1 MLSYQKK
8 SCELTL
14 KEGIEEYR
22 SYLKENNRHVLGE
35 NCSEDEKLTILGHD
49 ATHVIFGLDTS
60 LEEEAMLDC
69 WVIFGGGVFK
79 VIKEFYKGSLDLKET
94 NEKVFDLVKEVGYL
108 KYTYLYLRVV
118 FQKWPK
124 IFFRTRKMKQW
135 PYFFPSNFLEKKISD
150 LRKDFNIKILSLEER
165 KMKKISWQRAIS

>member
-1 MLSYQKK
+1 MLNYQEE

-14 KEGIEEYR
+14 KEGIEEYHK
-22 SYLKENNRHVLGE
+22 YLRVNNRHVLGE

-60 LEEEAMLDC
+60 LEEESMLDC
-69 WVIFGGGVFK
+69 WVIFGGDVFK
-79 VIKEFYKGSLDLKET
+79 IIKEYFKGSLDLKET
-94 NEKVFDLVKEVGYL
+94 NEKVFDLANEVGYL
-108 KYTYLYLRVV
+108 KFTYLYLRVM

-124 IFFRTRKMKQW
+124 IFFRTRKMKKW
-135 PYFFPSNFLEKKISD
+135 SYFFPADFLEKKISA
-150 LRKDFNIKILSLEER
+150 LRKDFNIKILSPEER

>member
-1 MLSYQKK
+1 MLIYQQE

-22 SYLKENNRHVLGE
+22 SYLRENNRHVLGE

-69 WVIFGGGVFK
+69 WVLFGGNVLQ

-108 KYTYLYLRVV
+108 KYTYLYLRVI
-118 FQKWPK
+118 FKKWPK
-124 IFFRTRKMKQW
+124 IFFRANKMKKW
-135 PYFFPSNFLEKKISD
+135 SYFFPSDFLEKKIST
-150 LRKDFNIKILSLEER
+150 LREDFNIKILSPEER
-165 KMKKISWQRAIS
+165 KMRKISWQRAIS

>member
-1 MLSYQKK
+1 MLSYQNEY
-8 SCELTL
+8 CDLTL
-14 KEGIEEYR
+14 REGIEEYR
-22 SYLKENNRHVLGE
+22 NYLKINNRHVLGE

-69 WVIFGGGVFK
+69 WVIFGGNVFK

-108 KYTYLYLRVV
+108 KYTYLYLRVI

-124 IFFRTRKMKQW
+124 IFFRTRKMKKW
-135 PYFFPSNFLEKKISD
+135 DYFFSLNLLDSKISKIRED
-150 LRKDFNIKILSLEER
+150 YNINILSRDER
-165 KMKKISWQRAIS
+165 AMKKISWSRAI

>member
-1 MLSYQKK
+1 MLSYQNK
-8 SCELTL
+8 SCDLTL

-69 WVIFGGGVFK
+69 WVIFGGDVFE
-79 VIKEFYKGSLDLKET
+79 VVKEFYKGSLDLKET
-94 NEKVFDLVKEVGYL
+94 NEKVYDLAKEVGYL
-108 KYTYLYLRVV
+108 KYTYLYLRVI

-124 IFFRTRKMKQW
+124 IFFRTRKMKKW
-135 PYFFPSNFLEKKISD
+135 DYFFSLNLLDSKISKIREDYNINILSPDERAIKKICWS
-150 LRKDFNIKILSLEER
+150 
-165 KMKKISWQRAIS
+165 RAI

>member
-1 MLSYQKK
+1 MLSYQNEY
-8 SCELTL
+8 CDLTL
-14 KEGIEEYR
+14 REGIDEYR
-22 SYLKENNRHVLGE
+22 DYLKKNNRHVLGE
-35 NCSEDEKLTILGHD
+35 NCSEAEKLNILCHD

-94 NEKVFDLVKEVGYL
+94 NEKVYDLAKEVGYL
-108 KYTYLYLRVV
+108 KYTYLYLRVI

-124 IFFRTRKMKQW
+124 IFFRTRKMKKW
-135 PYFFPSNFLEKKISD
+135 DYFFSLNLLDSKISKIRED
-150 LRKDFNIKILSLEER
+150 YNINILSRDER
-165 KMKKISWQRAIS
+165 AMKKISWSRAI

>member
-1 MLSYQKK
+1 MLIYQQE

-22 SYLKENNRHVLGE
+22 SYLRENNRHVLGE
-35 NCSEDEKLTILGHD
+35 NCSEDEKLTILSHD

-94 NEKVFDLVKEVGYL
+94 NEKVFALSKEVGYL
-108 KYTYLYLRVV
+108 KFTYLYLRVI

-124 IFFRTRKMKQW
+124 IFFRTRKMKKW
-135 PYFFPSNFLEKKISD
+135 DYFFSLNLLDSKISKIRED
-150 LRKDFNIKILSLEER
+150 YNINILSRDER
-165 KMKKISWQRAIS
+165 AMKKIIWSRAI

>member
-1 MLSYQKK
+1 MLSYQKEN
-8 SCELTL
+8 CDLTL
-14 KEGIEEYR
+14 REGIEEYR
-22 SYLKENNRHVLGE
+22 NYLKINNRHVLGE

-69 WVIFGGGVFK
+69 WVLFGGNVLQ

-94 NEKVFDLVKEVGYL
+94 NEKVYDLAKEVGYL
-108 KYTYLYLRVV
+108 KYTYLYLRVI

-124 IFFRTRKMKQW
+124 IFFRTRKMKKW
-135 PYFFPSNFLEKKISD
+135 DYFFSLNLLDSKISKIRED
-150 LRKDFNIKILSLEER
+150 YNINILSRDER
-165 KMKKISWQRAIS
+165 AMKKISWSRAI

>member
-35 NCSEDEKLTILGHD
+35 NCSEDEKLTILAHD

-124 IFFRTRKMKQW
+124 IFFRTRKMKKW
-135 PYFFPSNFLEKKISD
+135 DYFFSQNLLESKISKI
-150 LRKDFNIKILSLEER
+150 RKDYNINILSLDER
-165 KMKKISWQRAIS
+165 TMQKISWSRSI